1 MLYYLFIFNINTIM
15 KTRSQSKLGQ
25 TQVSQEKIES
35 KNETKRERE
44 REIEKEN
51 IVLYMVE
58 IDFDEASRMWKANKK
73 SIGNGSYK
81 YICSQKTISGN
92 KCKRESLP
100 GCDFC
105 KTHLKK

>member
-1 MLYYLFIFNINTIM
+1 M
-15 KTRSQSKLGQ
+15 KTRSQTKLGQ
-25 TQVSQEKIES
+25 TQVSQDKIEP

-44 REIEKEN
+44 RGIEKDKEN
-51 IVLYMVE
+51 IVLYTVE

-81 YICSQKTISGN
+81 YVCSQKTKSGN

-100 GCDFC
+100 SCDYC
-105 KTHLKK
+105 NQHITLKI